1 MQHEVKNK
9 RAIALAFLALVL
21 AGFSLFV
28 YIAQGRV
35 RFLFSAILALVWFLT
50 LLYQGSTPKAGRKK
64 LPPPPMKGRLP
75 GYEKLPSC
83 AAGVQPAA
91 VRGCVLAVFVY
102 AVGKRPEALA
112 VAVTLCGAAVVLLI
126 LSLAASRYY
135 EKRG

>member
-1 MQHEVKNK
+1 MKVKNK

-35 RFLFSAILALVWFLT
+35 RFLFSAILAVVWFLT
-50 LLYQGSTPKAGRKK
+50 LLYQGFHTKSWAEEAAASADERDVY
-64 LPPPPMKGRLP
+64 LAMK
-75 GYEKLPSC
+75 SC
-83 AAGVQPAA
+83 QA
-91 VRGCVLAVFVY
+91 VLYAGCVLAVFVY

>member
-1 MQHEVKNK
+1 MKVKNK

-50 LLYQGSTPKAGRKK
+50 LLYQGFHTKSWAEEAAASADERDVY
-64 LPPPPMKGRLP
+64 LAMK
-75 GYEKLPSC
+75 SC
-83 AAGVQPAA
+83 QA
-91 VRGCVLAVFVY
+91 VLRVFNLLLYAGCVLAVFVY

-112 VAVTLCGAAVVLLI
+112 VAVTLCGAAVMLLI

>member
-1 MQHEVKNK
+1 MKVKNK

-35 RFLFSAILALVWFLT
+35 RFLFSALVWFLT
-50 LLYQGSTPKAGRKK
+50 LLYQGFHTKSWAEEAAASADERDVYLAMKSCQAVLRVFNLLLYAG
-64 LPPPPMKGRLP
+64 
-75 GYEKLPSC
+75 C
-83 AAGVQPAA
+83 A
-91 VRGCVLAVFVY
+91 LAVFVY

>member
-1 MQHEVKNK
+1 MKVKNK
-9 RAIALAFLALVL
+9 RAIALAFLALIL

-35 RFLFSAILALVWFLT
+35 RFLFSAILALVWVLT
-50 LLYQGSTPKAGRKK
+50 LLYA
-64 LPPPPMKGRLP
+64 
-75 GYEKLPSC
+75 
-83 AAGVQPAA
+83 
-91 VRGCVLAVFVY
+91 GCVLAVFVY

>member
-1 MQHEVKNK
+1 M
-9 RAIALAFLALVL
+9 VL

-64 LPPPPMKGRLP
+64 PAASADERDVLP
-75 GYEKLPSC
+75 GYESC
-83 AAGVQPAA
+83 QA
-91 VRGCVLAVFVY
+91 VLRVFNLLLYAGCVLAVFVY